1 MKTIKHFGI
10 AGVLMGVMA
19 GTPASAQEI
28 PADAANFYKSD
39 KVIMQEVTFKN
50 HYTMDTAGNLFLPT
64 GTDQKAKH
72 AAIIV
77 GHPMG
82 AVKEQSANLY
92 AAKMAEQG
100 FVTLSVDLAFWGG
113 SAGEPRNAVSPDMY
127 AETFSAAVDYLG
139 TRPFVDR
146 ERIGII
152 GICGNGSFAVSAAK
166 IDPRLKTIATIS
178 MYDMG
183 AASRNGLRHTLTPEQ
198 RQSSR

>member
-1 MKTIKHFGI
+1 MKTIKHVGI
-10 AGVLMGVMA
+10 AGVLMGVIA
-19 GTPASAQEI
+19 DTPASAQEI

-39 KVIMQEVTFKN
+39 KVIMQAVTFKN
-50 HYTMDTAGNLFLPT
+50 HDTMDTAGNLFLPT

-127 AETFSAAVDYLG
+127 AETFSAAADYLG

-146 ERIGII
+146 ERIGI
-152 GICGNGSFAVSAAK
+152 CSSGSFAVSAAK
-166 IDPRLKTIATIS
+166 IEPRLKAIATVS

-183 AASRNGLRHTLTPEQ
+183 AANRHDLRHALTPEQ